1 MKNKLIALVLI
12 GVLAI
17 GSFSF
22 VMYKKYKVE
31 NTPNIKASKIENKKD
46 EVKKSENKEEVKQD
60 DYYGLPKG
68 FVTSIK
74 TKDQLKEGQDF

>member
-31 NTPNIKASKIENKKD
+31 NIPNINASKIENKKD
-46 EVKKSENKEEVKQD
+46 EVKNQKIKKKLNKMIIMD
-60 DYYGLPKG
+60 FL
-68 FVTSIK
+68 
-74 TKDQLKEGQDF
+74 KDL